1 MANDDRKRLHD
12 METALARAI
21 GFKANPTWYE
31 DDLAVIDAWIER
43 QDDRKYLTRAEAIK
57 RLVAMALKAEG
68 LSADRDN

>member
-21 GFKANPTWYE
+21 GFKANPTWDE
-31 DDLAVIDAWIER
+31 DDLTAIDAWIER
-43 QDDRKYLTRAEAIK
+43 QGEQYLTRAEAIK